1 MTAHYREI
9 ADAELALRDEQFF
22 EPDAIHGQQQD
33 GIHQN
38 TEEAVDAA
46 VAIVRWIGIAI
57 ALTALALI
65 AVHVVPRAI
74 AGAVHD
80 ADPNCDAVK
89 CVMPIGEE

>member
-9 ADAELALRDEQFF
+9 ADAELAARDAEFF
-22 EPDAIHGQQQD
+22 EPEASHGQPQD
-33 GIHQN
+33 GIN
-38 TEEAVDAA
+38 RNIEEAVDAA
-46 VAIVRWIGIAI
+46 AAIVRWLGII
-57 ALTALALI
+57 VTLIALALI
-65 AVHVVPRAI
+65 LLHVVPRAI